1 MTSADSVPDHDQL
14 APMAVGAIY
23 AFLGGEHVTSIR
35 IDAELEDMGATVN
48 GVANTFAVMAAAM
61 LTEACGG
68 QAQARA
74 FAARWARKISEAR
87 RITAA

>member
-1 MTSADSVPDHDQL
+1 MTAPNHDEL
-14 APMAVGAIY
+14 APMAAGAIF
-23 AFLGGEHVTSIR
+23 AFLSDETQTSIR
-35 IDAELEDMGATVN
+35 IATELEDMGATVN
-48 GVANTFAVMAAAM
+48 GVANTYAVMAAAM

-74 FAARWARKISEAR
+74 LAARWAQRISARQAR